1 MSRRSNGKFIM
12 QIQIQPGVFPAIASF
27 AAKGDVRYVLNSVMV
42 DAGPD
47 GVFLVGTDG
56 HAIAVARIDAT
67 PHPARQYIIAG
78 EVADLIAKNKR
89 KPIDFDID
97 AMRFDNINAVEVDG
111 RYPDW
116 RRVIKYKASDAI
128 AFFDPKFHARVD
140 AAAQMIQRKR
150 VAPTLIRP
158 GGNGVGYAPL
168 DAEGMV
174 GAWVMPIRQDIDQ
187 MPTGPAWA

>member
-1 MSRRSNGKFIM
+1 MIIKE
-12 QIQIQPGVFPAIASF
+12 GVFSAINSF
-27 AAKGDVRYVLNSVMV
+27 AAKSDVRYYLNGVLV
-42 DAGPD
+42 DASAE

-89 KPIDFDID
+89 KPIAFDID
-97 AMRFDNINAVEVDG
+97 AMRFDSINAVEVDG

-116 RRVIKYKASDAI
+116 RRVIQYKPSDAI

-140 AAAQMIQRKR
+140 AAARMIQRKR
-150 VAPTLIRP
+150 GAPTMIRP
-158 GGNGVGYAPL
+158 GGNGVGYAQL
-168 DAEGMV
+168 DADGEV
-174 GAWVMPIRQDIDQ
+174 GAWVMPLRQDDL
-187 MPTGPAWA
+187 PTHPIWQTLT

>member
-1 MSRRSNGKFIM
+1 MIIKE
-12 QIQIQPGVFPAIASF
+12 GVFSAVNSF
-27 AAKGDVRYVLNSVMV
+27 AAKGDVRYYLNSVLV

-89 KPIDFDID
+89 KPIEFDID
-97 AMRFDNINAVEVDG
+97 AMRFDNISAVEVDG
-111 RYPDW
+111 KYPDW
-116 RRVIKYKASDAI
+116 RRVIQYKSSDAI

-140 AAAQMIQRKR
+140 AAARMIQRKR
-150 VAPTLIRP
+150 VAPTMIRP
-158 GGNGVGYAPL
+158 GGNGVGYAQL
-168 DAEGMV
+168 DADGEV
-174 GAWVMPIRQDIDQ
+174 GAWVMPIRNDLDD
-187 MPTGPAWA
+187 MPTHPIWQTLT

>member
-1 MSRRSNGKFIM
+1 MIIKE
-12 QIQIQPGVFPAIASF
+12 GVFSAINSF
-27 AAKGDVRYVLNSVMV
+27 AAKSDVRYYLNGVMV
-42 DAGPD
+42 DSGPD
-47 GVFLVGTDG
+47 GVFLVATDG

-116 RRVIKYKASDAI
+116 RRVIQYKSSDAI

-140 AAAQMIQRKR
+140 AAAQMIQGKRKMP
-150 VAPTLIRP
+150 AMIRP
-158 GGNGVGYAPL
+158 GGNGVGYAQL
-168 DAEGMV
+168 DADGEV
-174 GAWVMPIRQDIDQ
+174 GAWVMPIRQDIEE
-187 MPTGPAWA
+187 MPTHPVWQTLT

>member
-1 MSRRSNGKFIM
+1 MIIKE
-12 QIQIQPGVFPAIASF
+12 GVFSAINSF
-27 AAKGDVRYVLNSVMV
+27 AAKGDVRYYLNGVMV
-42 DAGPD
+42 DSSAE

-78 EVADLIAKNKR
+78 DVCDFIAKNKR

-97 AMRFDNINAVEVDG
+97 AMRFDNINAIEVDG

-116 RRVIKYKASDAI
+116 RRVIQYKASDAI

-140 AAAQMIQRKR
+140 AAARMIQRKR

-158 GGNGVGYAPL
+158 GGAKGIGYAQL
-168 DAEGMV
+168 DADGEV
-174 GAWVMPIRQDIDQ
+174 GAWVMPFRESDL
-187 MPTGPAWA
+187 PTHPVWQTLT

>member
-1 MSRRSNGKFIM
+1 MEIKE
-12 QIQIQPGVFPAIASF
+12 GVFSAINSF
-27 AAKGDVRYVLNSVMV
+27 AAKGDVRYVLNGVMV

-67 PHPARQYIIAG
+67 PRPVRQYIIAG

-89 KPIDFDID
+89 KPIEFDID
-97 AMRFDNINAVEVDG
+97 AMRFDNINAIEIDG

-116 RRVIKYKASDAI
+116 RRVIQYKPSDAI

-140 AAAQMIQRKR
+140 AAARMIQRKR
-150 VAPTLIRP
+150 VAPTLICP
-158 GGNGVGYAPL
+158 GGNGVGYAQL
-168 DAEGMV
+168 DADGEV
-174 GAWVMPIRQDIDQ
+174 GAWVMPFRESDL
-187 MPTGPAWA
+187 PTHPVWQTLT

>member
-1 MSRRSNGKFIM
+1 M
-12 QIQIQPGVFPAIASF
+12 QIQINPGVFPAINSF
-27 AAKGDVRYVLNSVMV
+27 AAKGDVRYVLNGVMV
-42 DAGPD
+42 DAGPE

-67 PHPARQYIIAG
+67 PHPARQYIIGG
-78 EVADLIAKNKR
+78 EVCELIAKNKR
-89 KPIDFDID
+89 KPVMLELD
-97 AMRFDNINAVEVDG
+97 AMRFDNVTATEIDG

-140 AAAQMIQRKR
+140 AAARMIQGKT
-150 VAPTLIRP
+150 AFPTLIRP
-158 GGNGVGYAPL
+158 GGNGVGYAQI
-168 DAEGMV
+168 DADGKV
-174 GAWVMPIRQDIDQ
+174 GAWVMPIRRDIDE

>member
-1 MSRRSNGKFIM
+1 M
-12 QIQIQPGVFPAIASF
+12 QIQINPGVFPAINSF
-27 AAKGDVRYVLNSVMV
+27 AAKSDVRYFLNGVLA
-42 DAGPD
+42 DAGAE

-78 EVADLIAKNKR
+78 EVCDLIAKNKR
-89 KPIDFDID
+89 KPVILDLD
-97 AMRFDNINAVEVDG
+97 AMRFDNVNAIEIDG

-116 RRVIKYKASDAI
+116 RRVIKYKASDEI

-140 AAAQMIQRKR
+140 AAARMIQRKR

-158 GGNGVGYAPL
+158 GGNGVGYAQL
-168 DAEGMV
+168 DADGKV